1 MLLIGVN
8 HFRRGILNSVSEFE
22 YFLFAIYALA
32 LLSIKDE
39 AVLLHVGQDRR
50 TLLAR
55 YKSIIE
61 DGLSRFKVTTTHSL
75 SVLRLFVI
83 YITIIFWTGE
93 MLQASSL
100 LGLAVRIAQRMG
112 YHKDPSD
119 FKIPP
124 WDQEIRRRVWHH
136 IILLDTWSAES
147 HGLEMVVPYK
157 RVNVALPHSSND
169 AAWDLSEFASSPPYA
184 ANGSFTDM
192 THFLISCEI
201 AATTRSV
208 LHDPGPAHHVQ
219 SYLEKHSERVKN
231 ARDNIERIYLSQLDI
246 TKPVQ
251 RLARDLTELSLHS
264 IALMQLQPIM
274 TARYID
280 ESAKRALEPR

>member
-1 MLLIGVN
+1 MLLMGVN

-22 YFLFAIYALA
+22 YFIFAIYALA
-32 LLSIKDE
+32 LLSLKDE
-39 AVLLHVGQDRR
+39 TVLLHVSEDRR

-61 DGLSRFKVTTTHSL
+61 EGLSRFKVTTSHSL
-75 SVLRLFVI
+75 SVLRLFLI
-83 YITIIFWTGE
+83 YITILFWTGE

-112 YHKDPSD
+112 YHKDPAD

-147 HGLEMVVPYK
+147 HGLEMIVPHEH
-157 RVNVALPHSSND
+157 VNVALPHSSND
-169 AAWDLSEFASSPPYA
+169 AAWDLSEFASSPPYGV
-184 ANGSFTDM
+184 NGSYTDM
-192 THFLISCEI
+192 THFLVSCEI
-201 AATTRSV
+201 ASTTRSV
-208 LHDPGPAHHVQ
+208 LHDAGPSQ
-219 SYLEKHSERVKN
+219 ELQPYLETHSAKVKA
-231 ARDNIERIYLSQLDI
+231 AREHIERTYLSQLDV

-264 IALMQLQPIM
+264 VALMQLQPIM
-274 TARYID
+274 TARYIE